1 MLDIDSGPN
10 ITGAVILWLQL
21 RREEEEEEELYT
33 HQSSSGSTFKLVV
46 GQPN

>member
-21 RREEEEEEELYT
+21 RREEEEELYT

>member
-21 RREEEEEEELYT
+21 RREEEEEELYT